1 MAVSPFAAPRDG
13 EASFWTAYDTIPLGL
28 PKSPRGDSF
37 ANAAPMDGE
46 ASFWP
51 AYDTTPPR
59 SPRKRRQF
67 RTSQP
72 LGTARPHSDLRMT
85 SLRWNRQQ
93 PPQVATVSL
102 LAAPRDGEVSF

>member
-1 MAVSPFAAPRDG
+1 MATVSQFAA
-13 EASFWTAYDTIPLGL
+13 L
-28 PKSPRGDSF
+28 
-37 ANAAPMDGE
+37 MDGE

-51 AYDTTPPR
+51 AYDTTSPR
-59 SPRKRRQF
+59 SPRKWRQF

-72 LGTARPHSDLRMT
+72 PGTARPHSDLRMT
-85 SLRWNRQQ
+85 SLRWTRQQ